1 MKQYVLMKVFIW
13 FYISPFFIDFIET
26 YHLSSFSVV
35 ELFKISSSHHHPRI
49 IFHVPRGALSYMDL
63 CLVVPSVTSFFRSTR
78 ASEFVRNRL
87 AVDDVT
93 LSLLSYFEKI
103 YTLHGGSR
111 ARNRI
116 YCFREQAS
124 PSSSRQGSHIHFRIR
139 RNVWT
144 SGRQGKF
151 AGRAR

>member
-49 IFHVPRGALSYMDL
+49 IFHVPRSAVVHGSLLS
-63 CLVVPSVTSFFRSTR
+63 VSSVTSFFRSMR
-78 ASEFVRNRL
+78 ASEFVPDRL

-144 SGRQGKF
+144 SPRQGKF
-151 AGRAR
+151 AGRPR